1 MLLEGIAWVMTE
13 EKISFFI
20 RIFMVATVE
29 LRIFLPYYHRV
40 TKNLL

>member
-13 EKISFFI
+13 EKISYFI
-20 RIFMVATVE
+20 RIFMVAKVE

-40 TKNLL
+40 NKNLL